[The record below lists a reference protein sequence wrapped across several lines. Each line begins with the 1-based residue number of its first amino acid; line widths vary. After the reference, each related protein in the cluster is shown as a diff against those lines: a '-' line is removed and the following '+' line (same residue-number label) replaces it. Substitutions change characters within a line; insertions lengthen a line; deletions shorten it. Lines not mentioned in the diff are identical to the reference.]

1 MFDTPGLGADDVE
14 EDLHN
19 LQQILNLIK
28 DLRKVKTQFLK
39 RFNLFIQNFAF
50 VYLSEM
56 EAHSARP

>member
-28 DLRKVKTQFLK
+28 DLRKVKTTFFFL
-39 RFNLFIQNFAF
+39 I
-50 VYLSEM
+50 LSIYMHEKQ
-56 EAHSARP
+56 